1 MVHQDGGDK
10 ETKDNKGTNDK
21 NRWRHAHNTT
31 THDQPSRHY
40 SHHNKT
46 GKTNHEQPSN
56 SEHQTKTDTNTTEM
70 TLKTCTQDI
79 KTPTTRSHHR
89 QEPVDPNTTPSPH
102 PHHHHTSDSENTQ
115 VIRVRKQGET
125 TKKMEKTKSLT
136 QINFGPISQW
146 NNLLKWQQK
155 VRAGSQGQTQISK
168 YWPINDQIL
177 NLIPVFKVFT
187 VKKRDNF
194 GSTSAPIPVGGSIK
208 RQPAWMNDGSRIAIA
223 QYLLGGA

>member
-10 ETKDNKGTNDK
+10 ETKDSNGTNDK

-115 VIRVRKQGET
+115 VIRVRKQWET
-125 TKKMEKTKSLT
+125 TKKKMEKTKSLT

-177 NLIPVFKVFT
+177 NLIPVFQSFQSKGKGT
-187 VKKRDNF
+187 ILAAHQHRY
-194 GSTSAPIPVGGSIK
+194 P
-208 RQPAWMNDGSRIAIA
+208 
-223 QYLLGGA
+223 LGGAWKSNWHEWMMAAALR

>member
-1 MVHQDGGDK
+1 MAQT
-10 ETKDNKGTNDK
+10 TKTDDDTHTTQQPMTNP
-21 NRWRHAHNTT
+21 HAT
-31 THDQPSRHY
+31 THTTIRQE
-40 SHHNKT
+40 
-46 GKTNHEQPSN
+46 KTNHEQPSN

-146 NNLLKWQQK
+146 NNLLK
-155 VRAGSQGQTQISK
+155 
-168 YWPINDQIL
+168 
-177 NLIPVFKVFT
+177 
-187 VKKRDNF
+187 
-194 GSTSAPIPVGGSIK
+194 
-208 RQPAWMNDGSRIAIA
+208 
-223 QYLLGGA
+223 

>member
-125 TKKMEKTKSLT
+125 TKKRWRKQNHWHKLILDQSANG
-136 QINFGPISQW
+136 IISW
-146 NNLLKWQQK
+146 NDNKKFEQAPRDK
-155 VRAGSQGQTQISK
+155 RKFPNIGQSMTR
-168 YWPINDQIL
+168 
-177 NLIPVFKVFT
+177 F
-187 VKKRDNF
+187 
-194 GSTSAPIPVGGSIK
+194 
-208 RQPAWMNDGSRIAIA
+208 
-223 QYLLGGA
+223 

>member
-10 ETKDNKGTNDK
+10 ETKDNNGTNDK

-89 QEPVDPNTTPSPH
+89 NPWTPTQLPAH
-102 PHHHHTSDSENTQ
+102 IRTITIHLTRKIHKWSECASKGRQ
-115 VIRVRKQGET
+115 Q
-125 TKKMEKTKSLT
+125 KKMEKTKSLT

-177 NLIPVFKVFT
+177 NLIPVFKVFK

-194 GSTSAPIPVGGSIK
+194 GSTSAPIPVGGSMK
-208 RQPAWMNDGSRIAIA
+208 KQLAWMNDGSRIAIA